1 MKSVR
6 YFENRYARHPFYRY
20 RFFAVHHGSVPFA
33 LIAVRKVDSQ
43 GSSCLRIVD
52 VLGDLSAS
60 GCLYDSVQKLLQR
73 EGAEYLDCLS
83 HGIGDNVFERM
94 SFHKLQSSDDVVIPH
109 FFEPFERRNIT
120 IRCAWKS
127 EREPYVFFK
136 GDSDQ
141 DRPNQLQPTG

>member
-1 MKSVR
+1 MLYHPTKSVR
-6 YFENRYARHPFYRY
+6 YFENRYARHPFYRC

-43 GSSCLRIVD
+43 GSSCLRIAD

-60 GCLYDSVQKLLQR
+60 GCWYDSVQKLLQR
-73 EGAEYLDCLS
+73 EGAECLDCLS
-83 HGIGDNVFERM
+83 HDIGDNV
-94 SFHKLQSSDDVVIPH
+94 VVIPH
-109 FFEPFERRNIT
+109 FFEPLGPRNIT

-136 GDSDQ
+136 GDFDQ
-141 DRPNQLQPTG
+141 NGPNQLQPTG